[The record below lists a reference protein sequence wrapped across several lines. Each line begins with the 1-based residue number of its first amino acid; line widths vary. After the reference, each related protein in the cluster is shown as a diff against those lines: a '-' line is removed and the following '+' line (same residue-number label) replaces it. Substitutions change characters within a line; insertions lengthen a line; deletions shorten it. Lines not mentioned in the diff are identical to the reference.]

1 MHVQCMAYV
10 QCVSLLIL
18 FVHLTGLT
26 RHLSHEEEATS
37 EVVVAE
43 MNIKMTVQTASC
55 VFV

>member
-18 FVHLTGLT
+18 IVHLTGLT
-26 RHLSHEEEATS
+26 RHVSHKKEATS
-37 EVVVAE
+37 ELVVAK
-43 MNIKMTVQTASC
+43 MNIKMTVQIASC